1 MFTNFALIHVQV
13 LLSGLIWTVVL
24 SLVSFVFG
32 GLIGFVLALAGVVRD
47 RRVRRWVAAYA
58 ALVQGSPVL
67 IIMFVIYFGLPLIG
81 IEVGSIVAASVA
93 LVLFSS
99 AYLGTIWRGCLE
111 SVPRTQWEAA
121 DCLALDYW
129 QRMVLVIL
137 PQAIRIATPPTVG
150 FMVQIVK
157 NTSLASVIGVVDVT
171 YVGKQVNAATF
182 QPFTTYLVIAILY
195 FCLCYP
201 LSVLSRRF
209 ERAYSVSH
217 R

>member
-13 LLSGLIWTVVL
+13 LLGGLIWTVVL
-24 SLVSFVFG
+24 SLISFVFG
-32 GLIGFVLALAGVVRD
+32 GLIGFALALAGVSKV
-47 RRVRRWVAAYA
+47 RWVSRTIATYV
-58 ALVQGSPVL
+58 ALIQGSPVL
-67 IIMFVIYFGLPLIG
+67 IIMFVIYFGLPILG
-81 IEVGSIVAASVA
+81 VEVGSLTAAGIA

-99 AYLGTIWRGCLE
+99 AYLGTIWRASLQ
-111 SVPRTQWEAA
+111 SVPKTQWEGA
-121 DCLALDYW
+121 DCLALTYA
-129 QRMVLVIL
+129 QRMGLVIL

-182 QPFTTYLVIAILY
+182 QPFTTYLVIAVLY

>member
-13 LLSGLIWTVVL
+13 LLAGLVWTVVL
-24 SLVSFVFG
+24 SIISFVFG
-32 GLIGFVLALAGVVRD
+32 GLIGFVLALAGVAKSRF
-47 RRVRRWVAAYA
+47 VAGAVNAYA
-58 ALVQGSPVL
+58 ALIQGSPVL
-67 IIMFVIYFGLPLIG
+67 IIMFVIYFGLPILG
-81 IEVGSIVAASVA
+81 VEVGSLMAASVA
-93 LVLFSS
+93 MVLFSS
-99 AYLGTIWRGCLE
+99 AYLGTIWRGSLQ
-111 SVPRTQWEAA
+111 SVPKTQWEAA
-121 DCLALDYW
+121 DCLALTYG
-129 QRMVLVIL
+129 QRMGLVIL
-137 PQAIRIATPPTVG
+137 PQAVRIATPPTVG

-209 ERAYSVSH
+209 ERATRVSH